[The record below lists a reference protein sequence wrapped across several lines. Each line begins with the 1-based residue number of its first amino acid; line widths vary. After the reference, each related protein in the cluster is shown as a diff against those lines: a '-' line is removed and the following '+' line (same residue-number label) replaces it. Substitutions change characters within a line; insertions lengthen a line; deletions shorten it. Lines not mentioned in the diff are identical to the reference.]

1 MYINCI
7 KETDNTHSIF
17 IMIDHFLTTEEIARH
32 HELLNDVNDWKGG
45 TFFGNGMPRL
55 QKWFQDDNK
64 YFSKNWHTQTHE
76 RWMSQNADEW
86 LMNLRQK
93 VQTKVDEIFD
103 NEIDKKFNGCNRPTL
118 NSSLINFY
126 RDGKD
131 TIRYHRD
138 DEKVFGDNPTITM
151 LTFGAEREL
160 KFKRPDNH
168 DLDTSFVIKSGSLF
182 MMMGSVQKKYFHGIE
197 RNLDVKEGRYS
208 VTFREHKN

>member
-17 IMIDHFLTTEEIARH
+17 IMIDHFLTSVEIARH

-76 RWMSQNADEW
+76 RWMAQNADDW
-86 LMNLRQK
+86 LLDLRKK

-103 NEIDKKFNGCNRPTL
+103 KEIAEKRAAKKA
-118 NSSLINFY
+118 S
-126 RDGKD
+126 
-131 TIRYHRD
+131 
-138 DEKVFGDNPTITM
+138 
-151 LTFGAEREL
+151 A
-160 KFKRPDNH
+160 
-168 DLDTSFVIKSGSLF
+168 
-182 MMMGSVQKKYFHGIE
+182 
-197 RNLDVKEGRYS
+197 
-208 VTFREHKN
+208 